1 MMGDTA
7 SAASGRMST
16 MRKLKHQ
23 FTSLKRA
30 GLEPK
35 EMVSKLAEAFSAT
48 QGELTDEVNF
58 FFFGIWSILTSI
70 LLWLP

>member
-58 FFFGIWSILTSI
+58 LGDLIESYIYSFPSIRV
-70 LLWLP
+70 

>member
-1 MMGDTA
+1 
-7 SAASGRMST
+7 

-58 FFFGIWSILTSI
+58 FFFGI
-70 LLWLP
+70 